1 MWGRGIAK
9 TLAGSL
15 PEAQS
20 TQFVDNSEPIIGEPV
35 MAPSATE
42 LKKLEQRFAQV
53 GNDAKELDAVR
64 SVTDIPSDDGGITFG
79 DL

>member
-1 MWGRGIAK
+1 
-9 TLAGSL
+9 
-15 PEAQS
+15 
-20 TQFVDNSEPIIGEPV
+20 